1 MLERLPLCPLVIHA
15 LLHVPDDILWCG
27 PSSSTWPFYGE
38 RFCGHLQ
45 NQLGSRSAP
54 YANLTNRLIY
64 SAYLTQIV
72 CRYDLA
78 AELALPNE
86 IDIEDEDYED
96 HLRNNECEIVGCRYL
111 YFTEDSCR

>member
-1 MLERLPLCPLVIHA
+1 
-15 LLHVPDDILWCG
+15 LLHIPDDILWCG
-27 PSSSTWPFYGE
+27 PSSSTWTFYGE

-54 YANLTNRLIY
+54 YANLANRLIY

-78 AELALPNE
+78 AEL
-86 IDIEDEDYED
+86 
-96 HLRNNECEIVGCRYL
+96 
-111 YFTEDSCR
+111 